1 MSETLA
7 AAGLAFVHLAVLAA
21 LAPGFNGVIKTAKAR
36 LQGRGG
42 PPPLQPYFDLWK
54 LLRKD
59 TITPAPASV
68 VFRAAPGVYAATAAA
83 AALIVPFLWLPA
95 PLAPWADALVLVG
108 LFALGRFAL
117 ALAGLDTGS
126 SFGGMGASREVA
138 VASLIEPALL
148 LAIFAVGVASGGT
161 DISATSAWLLE
172 DPARSIALSQM
183 LAFAALAVVV
193 VAETGRV
200 PVDNPDT
207 HLELTMIHEGMVLE
221 YAGRDLGIVQWATQ
235 LKQVTLIALLIAMF
249 VPAGIGAVLPVAIL
263 AVGAKL
269 AVAAG
274 ALALIESTNAKLRIL
289 RLPEL
294 LGATAALAALAVV
307 AAVVIR

>member
-1 MSETLA
+1 MSDPLA
-7 AAGLAFVHLAVLAA
+7 TTALAVVHLAMLAGLAPAFS
-21 LAPGFNGVIKTAKAR
+21 GVIRTAKAR

-59 TITPAPASV
+59 TIVPAPASAI
-68 VFRAAPGVYAATAAA
+68 FRAAPGVYAATAAA

-95 PLAPWADALVLVG
+95 PLAPWADALVLVA
-108 LFALGRFAL
+108 LLALGRFAL

-126 SFGGMGASREVA
+126 SFAGMGASREVA

-148 LAIFAVGVASGGT
+148 LAIFAVGIASGGT
-161 DISATSAWLLE
+161 DIGATSAWLLE
-172 DPARSIALSQM
+172 EPARSISIGQL

-235 LKQVTLIALLIAMF
+235 LKQVTLIALLIALF
-249 VPAGIGAVLPVAIL
+249 VPAGIGSVLPIAVL
-263 AVGAKL
+263 AVVAKL

-294 LGATAALAALAVV
+294 LGAAGALAALAVA

>member
-1 MSETLA
+1 MA
-7 AAGLAFVHLAVLAA
+7 ALAFVHLALLAA
-21 LAPGFNGVIKTAKAR
+21 LAPALSGVIKTAKAR

-59 TITPAPASV
+59 TIVPAPASI
-68 VFRAAPGVYAATAAA
+68 VFRAAPGVYASTVAA

-126 SFGGMGASREVA
+126 SFGGMGSSREVA
-138 VASLIEPALL
+138 VASLVEPALL

-161 DISATSAWLLE
+161 DVSATSAWLLD
-172 DPARSIALSQM
+172 DPARSISIGQL

-221 YAGRDLGIVQWATQ
+221 YAGRDLGIIQWATQ
-235 LKQVTLIALLIAMF
+235 LKQITLIALLIAIF
-249 VPAGIGAVLPVAIL
+249 VPAGIGAVLPIAIL

-269 AVAAG
+269 GVAAI

-294 LGATAALAALAVV
+294 LGATAALAALAVA